1 MSTGV
6 RDSNQDLG
14 VLAAIV
20 SQDRRDLPDGEEG
33 LPLSLLADLK
43 DQIHCDE
50 VSLEC
55 FNSEQQKG
63 LSLQGIPVADAILP
77 LCAGTVSLASPRRE
91 WSGNATRAMPAG
103 HPRRCGRGR
112 ETDARGRR
120 LPAALVCVANE
131 PARSVVPRRVA
142 GVRRAGRPAAEP
154 AADTGPTAPP

>member
-63 LSLQGIPVADAILP
+63 LSLQGIPVADAI
-77 LCAGTVSLASPRRE
+77 
-91 WSGNATRAMPAG
+91 
-103 HPRRCGRGR
+103 
-112 ETDARGRR
+112 ARH
-120 LPAALVCVANE
+120 A
-131 PARSVVPRRVA
+131 
-142 GVRRAGRPAAEP
+142 RRAPQTLRPRTR
-154 AADTGPTAPP
+154 D